1 MKQRTAPTRS
11 LCHRAVATLFTA
23 LALLTTS
30 LPARA
35 DDAAFIALCFHDVR
49 HITEPHLSTDT
60 ITIKTN
66 QLVAQL
72 DWLRSHG
79 YQAMRI
85 GDIIDAKAGKKPLPP
100 KAVLLTF
107 DDGYDSFFNHVYP
120 LLQFYQMPAVLGLV
134 TSWMEKG
141 PNDSIEYTATPIPRQ
156 ALLNWDQVRSMVKS
170 GWVEVASHSHDL
182 HRGILANPQGNTQ
195 PAASTRRYDA
205 QQHHYES
212 DDEYRARIQA
222 DLTQSIAIIERET
235 GVKPRALIWPFGSF
249 TGDSVSIAQ
258 ELGIAVTMGLTDGR
272 NTINDVSA
280 LRRFL
285 VREGAT
291 LGDLAWD
298 IRNVDHR
305 DPRRAV
311 FLRLDTLY
319 DPDPA
324 VQERNL
330 GAALERIN
338 ELGSNTVI
346 VLPLADTDGNGVYE
360 QAYFANDQLP
370 MRADLFNR
378 TAWQLRTRTRAKVYA
393 WTPVHGFG
401 AADNG
406 GAIVDV
412 PRLYEAMAKHADFF
426 GAVVD
431 LGPRPASATPPRM
444 TGADIKALIKG
455 MKGHRPELITAAMT
469 DAAVT
474 DQLLT
479 GSLPLGVRD
488 AYAAADMALLSAPT
502 LWQNDATLDRLAA
515 QLATL
520 PHGRGQTIVMLPPRT
535 THASAATATELA
547 ARSARKMLARG
558 IKSFALA
565 DDTFLHDDAAL
576 AAAKRSLSLISIP

>member
-1 MKQRTAPTRS
+1 MKQRPAPFRS
-11 LCHRAVATLFTA
+11 SCQRAVVTLSA
-23 LALLTTS
+23 VLALLATS
-30 LPARA
+30 LSARA
-35 DDAAFIALCFHDVR
+35 EDTAFIALCFHDVR
-49 HITEPHLSTDT
+49 HVSEPHLSTDT
-60 ITIKTN
+60 ITINTN

-72 DWLRSHG
+72 EWLRSHG
-79 YQAMRI
+79 YQAVRI

-107 DDGYDSFFNHVYP
+107 DDGYDSFFSQVYP

-141 PNDSIEYTATPIPRQ
+141 PSDSIEYTATPIPRQ

-182 HRGILANPQGNTQ
+182 HRGIMANPQGNTQ

-205 QQHHYES
+205 QLHHYES
-212 DDEYRARIQA
+212 DDEYRARIQG

-235 GVKPRALIWPFGSF
+235 GAKPRALIWPFGSF
-249 TGDSVSIAQ
+249 TGDGVSIAQ
-258 ELGIAVTMGLTDGR
+258 KLGMAVTMGLTDGR
-272 NTINDVSA
+272 NATNDVSA

-285 VREGAT
+285 VRDGAT
-291 LGDLAWD
+291 LSDLAWD
-298 IRNVDHR
+298 IHNVDYR

-311 FLRLDTLY
+311 FLRLDTIY

-324 VQERNL
+324 VQENNL
-330 GAALERIN
+330 GAALERIKQ
-338 ELGSNTVI
+338 LGSNAVI
-346 VLPLADTDGNGVYE
+346 VLPLADADANGLFE
-360 QAYFANDQLP
+360 EAYFANDQLP
-370 MRADLFNR
+370 LRTDLFNR
-378 TAWQLRTRTRAKVYA
+378 TAWQLRTRTHAKVYA
-393 WTPVHGFG
+393 WTPVYGFG
-401 AADNG
+401 TAEDS
-406 GAIVDV
+406 GAVVDV
-412 PRLYEAMAKHADFF
+412 ARLYGAMAKHADFF
-426 GAVVD
+426 GAVVELD
-431 LGPRPASATPPRM
+431 PRPTSATPPRM
-444 TGADIKALIKG
+444 RGADIKALIND
-455 MKGHRPELITAAMT
+455 MKRHRPELITAVMT

-502 LWQNDATLDRLAA
+502 LWQDDAALDRFAA
-515 QLATL
+515 QLAAL
-520 PHGRGQTIVMLPPRT
+520 PNGRGQTIVMLPPRT
-535 THASAATATELA
+535 AQASAATMSELA

-565 DDTFLHDDAAL
+565 DDTFLRDDAAL